1 MTSSHR
7 SALTPPRGHRA
18 DSPSKAVPTTK
29 LIDPGYPESALG
41 TLLRDV
47 LMHRSSWAQGD
58 ANTVGFNPGYAE
70 QVVKDAVEE
79 SGNKVGF
86 QTPSGM
92 QLWPFTRWMYFA
104 YMLDAKIFSKNPDWD
119 AWIFLDVS
127 GAASRTLCVGWT
139 GPPMS
144 ASEYSGWNY
153 DICAAVIENLG
164 NSPTAP
170 YTGEPE
176 YTGYWQFVQ
185 QNVLQPLGMLASSP
199 GGTRRDSFY
208 HNESSISN
216 EATYPATTY
225 LEQTGVPVASSP
237 FEQTILY
244 TLADEIEPDDLWYY
258 DLAVPL
264 DVITPAYVTRPY
276 GGGVSLRHEAVVP
289 AGGWVSTAPDLA
301 RLPLAL
307 VAGSSPLSNPALAAT
322 VAPGENYSPAC
333 FLSYTPLGQNV
344 RWMGGDLNH
353 AACYTSIEM
362 TNQRRFSAIH
372 VWNKLGGYPWPY
384 KETITDF
391 LFLSGL

>member
-1 MTSSHR
+1 M
-7 SALTPPRGHRA
+7 LTQVLFAVIKYGLPKSIFKISPPFCHSIYGIIRVFLYQHLLLFKISNILKRFVKNTGNNFDA
-18 DSPSKAVPTTK
+18 FVIGKIQSI
-29 LIDPGYPESALG
+29 LIL
-41 TLLRDV
+41 
-47 LMHRSSWAQGD
+47 
-58 ANTVGFNPGYAE
+58 
-70 QVVKDAVEE
+70 
-79 SGNKVGF
+79 
-86 QTPSGM
+86 
-92 QLWPFTRWMYFA
+92 
-104 YMLDAKIFSKNPDWD
+104 KIFSKNPDWD

-333 FLSYTPLGQNV
+333 FLSYTPLC
-344 RWMGGDLNH
+344 LL
-353 AACYTSIEM
+353 YTSPSP
-362 TNQRRFSAIH
+362 R
-372 VWNKLGGYPWPY
+372 
-384 KETITDF
+384 D
-391 LFLSGL
+391 